1 MTTLA
6 GMAFGETPERVLKRV
21 QELEDVELPS
31 LPSFSHDMDYDSEVD
46 QTEDERS
53 VEQADKSE
61 AVRILVDHMEVS
73 LIFSMTLRPRIPYA
87 RLTYHQHH
95 RPCRIS
101 LLPTDHLSHPSTLLL
116 PRRQDHSLRPQP

>member
-73 LIFSMTLRPRIPYA
+73 LIFSMNLQPRIPYA
-87 RLTYHQHH
+87 RLTYHQLH
-95 RPCRIS
+95 RQCRIS
-101 LLPTDHLSHPSTLLL
+101 LLPTDHLSHPLTTLLL
-116 PRRQDHSLRPQP
+116 RLQDHSPHHQQ